1 MKCRRVTCFTDF
13 ESDQIL
19 PKKGHRN
26 SKSLETKNYVTNY
39 ARFTLYGL
47 RWDV

>member
-19 PKKGHRN
+19 PKKGV
-26 SKSLETKNYVTNY
+26 SSEIASLQKLKTM
-39 ARFTLYGL
+39 
-47 RWDV
+47 